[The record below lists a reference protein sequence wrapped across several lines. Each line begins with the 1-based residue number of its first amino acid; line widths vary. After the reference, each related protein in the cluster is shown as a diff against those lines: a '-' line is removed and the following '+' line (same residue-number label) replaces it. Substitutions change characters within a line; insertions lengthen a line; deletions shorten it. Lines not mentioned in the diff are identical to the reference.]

1 MNNLTNFYKQTMAL
15 LTGDKDQ
22 QIALKNERRSKAQ
35 LKNQL
40 SLLDLEISKQEDVV
54 EQAEDRLTKAKFPS
68 VLIEDGE
75 AYLRSITSAYENLQS
90 VKARLEELEE
100 TQKFWSGLQAEFDQE

>member
-1 MNNLTNFYKQTMAL
+1 MNKFSNFYKQTIAL
-15 LTGDKDQ
+15 LTGDKDE

-40 SLLDLEISKQEDVV
+40 SLLDLEISKQEDLV

-68 VLIEDGE
+68 HLIEDGE
-75 AYLRSITSAYENLQS
+75 AYLRGITQAYDNLES
-90 VKARLEELEE
+90 VRARLEDLEK
-100 TQKFWSGLQAEFDQE
+100 TQKFWDDLQKEFDQE